1 MYDTLGEVSSR
12 VENVNREIV
21 FEQAYKRL
29 KAQFLDQGIAP
40 EVAERWAVGDATQ
53 QGIEVLNFSRHGSN
67 PYVRLLSV
75 ALPFTNAKLQGL
87 KKLGTVATGT
97 GMGVLTPRKGFNK
110 TDIAL
115 KKLGNAVLARAF
127 TIMSA
132 SVLYELM
139 AMNDDDRDDI
149 PWYRQDSNWLIPT
162 PLEDK
167 AGGTVY
173 ANIAT
178 PFEAGTLF
186 KLIPS
191 LITRSLVNGQWGK
204 NETRSV
210 WHAISQT
217 LGLDPLGMQFAK
229 PIVEWQTNHNRF
241 RDSPIVPFYMEK
253 MDPEYQYTDYTSA
266 PAKAMGE
273 LTGFSPMKMDNSI
286 KTAFGTF
293 GQYALQLTDWVM
305 RMGMDDER
313 YPERSPR
320 DWTDQPF
327 IKDMLTDT
335 MGGGMKQQF
344 FEMADESSGAI
355 ALVNRLMKTEPR
367 EAAKYISE
375 NRELTNPRLRDIING
390 VRKKLRDIRRT
401 RTQVLYSGMSES
413 QKSDAERR
421 LNQQELAAL
430 RVLPIIE
437 QALGR

>member
-1 MYDTLGEVSSR
+1 MVPGVNFESKIDLSSMPFSAAKDTPGATYRQMSLYGAAGGRYGEIGGYDPKNTPKQKYGPIVGSYDKRFADALNERSSKSKITAVPRFLGKMYDNAGEVSSR

-29 KAQFLDQGIAP
+29 KSQFLKEGIDP
-40 EVAERWAVGDATQ
+40 EVAERWAIGDAAQ

-67 PYVRLLSV
+67 PYVRLLAV
-75 ALPFTNAKLQGL
+75 AMPFTNAKLQGL

-97 GMGVLTPRKGFNK
+97 GMGVLAPKKGFAK

-115 KKLGNAVLARAF
+115 KKLGNAVLARSF
-127 TIMSA
+127 TIMAA
-132 SVLYELM
+132 SMLYELM

-162 PLEDK
+162 PIEDE

-178 PFEAGTLF
+178 PFEAGTLL

-204 NETRSV
+204 NETRSLE
-210 WHAISQT
+210 HAVTQT
-217 LGLDPLGMQFAK
+217 LGLDYLGAQIVK
-229 PIVEWQTNHNRF
+229 PFIEWSTNMNRF

-266 PAKAMGE
+266 PAKATGE
-273 LTGFSPMKMDNSI
+273 LTGLSPMKLDNFI

-305 RMGMDDER
+305 RMGIDDER
-313 YPERSPR
+313 YPERSPG
-320 DWTDQPF
+320 TG
-327 IKDMLTDT
+327 L
-335 MGGGMKQQF
+335 
-344 FEMADESSGAI
+344 
-355 ALVNRLMKTEPR
+355 
-367 EAAKYISE
+367 IS
-375 NRELTNPRLRDIING
+375 LLS
-390 VRKKLRDIRRT
+390 RT
-401 RTQVLYSGMSES
+401 C
-413 QKSDAERR
+413 
-421 LNQQELAAL
+421 
-430 RVLPIIE
+430 
-437 QALGR
+437 